1 MTAERVHVN
10 LERVNPRP
18 SLLLA
23 LASALVATPAFA
35 QLPPDPEPPPP
46 PPAPVLAPPVLPP
59 PAPLPPSPPP
69 AVAYELQPAP
79 PEAWHSGYHN
89 GNFYI
94 RSSDDVFR
102 LYVMGRVHVDY
113 YDAFGPGLNELAPGA
128 APAHGFELRRARLEL
143 AGEFFQQWQW
153 QTGVEFAPSAAS
165 NVAANTGAL
174 SCKVNGATSLLTC
187 NPAESTVDA
196 PSVSPAPTDV
206 FVNFAPSPWA
216 NVEAGQFYLPF
227 TLENRISDNTTAFLE
242 RALVVRTIGAPSQRD
257 IGAMFWG
264 ESPDRV
270 FYYTVG
276 VFNGDGPNRP
286 NADSRYDVAGHVFV
300 RPFANATTSPTK
312 WAQLGVSVHG
322 GSRDSTKVG
331 YDMPS
336 LTTSQG
342 FAFWRPTY
350 TDSYGRLIHILPSSA
365 QEAFGAD
372 LYVPVGNFDVTG
384 EFVYADYDTRE
395 AVDGLQLSPFTE
407 RLGALKGWG
416 YYAQLGYWVLGNH
429 DILGGYPSYGRP
441 IHLDLSQPQQR
452 AQHGLQVVARVDQ
465 LGLTYQGSSRG
476 GSDDAKTPSGDVNV
490 TSFTLGVNYWATRH
504 LRVSVNYGYYDLPT
518 RSALATLHEVSARV
532 GVQF

>member
-1 MTAERVHVN
+1 VKLPASVPFALAV
-10 LERVNPRP
+10 V
-18 SLLLA
+18 LLA
-23 LASALVATPAFA
+23 PPALAQVSPEPPVPPQTWPLAPA
-35 QLPPDPEPPPP
+35 PPPP
-46 PPAPVLAPPVLPP
+46 PPA
-59 PAPLPPSPPP
+59 
-69 AVAYELQPAP
+69 AVYELQPAP

-113 YDAFGPGLNELAPGA
+113 YDAFGPGLNELAPGS

-165 NVAANTGAL
+165 NVAGNTGAL
-174 SCKVNGATSLLTC
+174 SCKVSATTSALTC
-187 NPAESTVDA
+187 NPTESTVDA

-206 FVNFAPSPWA
+206 FVNFAPSSWA
-216 NVEAGQFYLPF
+216 NVEAGQFYFPF

-242 RALVVRTIGAPSQRD
+242 RALVVRTIGAPTQRD

-264 ESPDRV
+264 ESPNRV
-270 FYYTVG
+270 LYYSAG

-286 NADSRYDVAGHVFV
+286 NADSRYDFAGHAFV
-300 RPFANATTSPTK
+300 RPFASSTTSPTR
-312 WAQLGVSVHG
+312 WAELGVSVHG
-322 GSRDSTKVG
+322 GSRDATKVG

-342 FAFWRPTY
+342 FAFWKPTY
-350 TDSYGRLIHILPSSA
+350 TDSYGRLIHILPSAA

-372 LYVPVGNFDVTG
+372 LYLPVGNFDVTG
-384 EFVYADYDTRE
+384 EFVYADYSTRE

-416 YYAQLGYWVLGNH
+416 YYAQLGYWILGNH
-429 DILGGYPSYGRP
+429 EILGYPSYGRP
-441 IHLDLSQPQQR
+441 IHLDLSQPQLP

-476 GSDDAKTPSGDVNV
+476 GTDDAKTPSGDVNV

-518 RSALATLHEVSARV
+518 HSALATLHEVSARV